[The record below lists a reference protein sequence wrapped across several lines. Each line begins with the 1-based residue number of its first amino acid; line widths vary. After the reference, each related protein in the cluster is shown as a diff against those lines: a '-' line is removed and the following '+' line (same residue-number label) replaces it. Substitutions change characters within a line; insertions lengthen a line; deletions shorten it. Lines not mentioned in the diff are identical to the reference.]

1 LNIGQ
6 LKRYAGD
13 PLYRNS
19 VLLIANTVVTTGLG
33 FFFWMVV
40 ARYYTEYE
48 VGVSAAIIAA
58 VNLLAMLSL
67 LGFDAALIRFLPKA
81 EDPTR
86 MINTC
91 LTINGALALVLT
103 GIFLAGVDIWSP
115 ATSFVRNDPWFLLA
129 FIAFAFCWPL
139 SALVHRVFI
148 ARRRAEF
155 SLAKNTIFSL
165 LKLPL
170 PILLALFFHAFG
182 IVGSWGIAI
191 AIAFVLSLWL
201 FLPRVEKGYRPW
213 PTIDLGVIRQIWRYS
228 AGNYVV
234 ALFGTAPGLLLPIII
249 VNLVSAEQNA
259 YFYIAGML
267 AGLLHAIPLAVSIS
281 LFAEGSQFEDQLAA
295 NGRRAFR
302 FSMLLLLPTAALVAV
317 LGKWLLLAFGESYS
331 SNGLTLL
338 WILVASSLPGAINVI
353 YFSILRVRGRIGE
366 LLVIR
371 IVTAVAVLVPSALAA
386 PGAGIVAIGY
396 SWLGA
401 QTLVAI
407 YVLLAVRARSRTIR
421 SRRA

>member
-1 LNIGQ
+1 M
-6 LKRYAGD
+6 KREQAVELLDEYVQNQNLVRHMLAVEAAMEDYA
-13 PLYRNS
+13 
-19 VLLIANTVVTTGLG
+19 
-33 FFFWMVV
+33 
-40 ARYYTEYE
+40 
-48 VGVSAAIIAA
+48 
-58 VNLLAMLSL
+58 
-67 LGFDAALIRFLPKA
+67 IRFG
-81 EDPTR
+81 EQ
-86 MINTC
+86 
-91 LTINGALALVLT
+91 
-103 GIFLAGVDIWSP
+103 P
-115 ATSFVRNDPWFLLA
+115 ADW
-129 FIAFAFCWPL
+129 
-139 SALVHRVFI
+139 
-148 ARRRAEF
+148 
-155 SLAKNTIFSL
+155 
-165 LKLPL
+165 
-170 PILLALFFHAFG
+170 
-182 IVGSWGIAI
+182 
-191 AIAFVLSLWL
+191 
-201 FLPRVEKGYRPW
+201 
-213 PTIDLGVIRQIWRYS
+213 
-228 AGNYVV
+228 
-234 ALFGTAPGLLLPIII
+234 
-249 VNLVSAEQNA
+249 
-259 YFYIAGML
+259 ML

-281 LFAEGSQFEDQLAA
+281 LFAEGSHFEDQLAA

-421 SRRA
+421 SRRS